1 MVHVELAA
9 YVTALLAL
17 YIAESPARGTV
28 SRGRR
33 IHYPCTYFWPIG
45 PASPSDEPPPSRGMS
60 DPNQCHWE
68 YRFVFHI

>member
-33 IHYPCTYFWPIG
+33 IHYPCTYFWLFLADRAGFSI
-45 PASPSDEPPPSRGMS
+45 
-60 DPNQCHWE
+60 
-68 YRFVFHI
+68 